1 MDWYNQQVF
10 MAGMELEFRG
20 FHTRFDRWE
29 TGVSVPV
36 SILEGKRW
44 KTQSAN

>member
-10 MAGMELEFRG
+10 MAEMELAFRG
-20 FHTRFDRWE
+20 FYERFDRWE
-29 TGVSVPV
+29 TDVSASV